1 MLDRLSSYLDCLQ
14 DPENWAVATIVSVR
28 GSSPSPVGTS
38 MAVSADLR
46 IIGSLSGGCVESAV
60 AVSAQ
65 DALAAGGVRRESFGP
80 DGTPF
85 GVAGL
90 GVALTCGGE
99 IEVLIQPLATADL
112 GALRALAG
120 QDPRTPATL
129 TRELQDRDGARFT
142 VTEHRAGAPRLILS
156 GVHDFSF
163 HLARLG
169 LQAGWRV
176 ELVDLRPAFA
186 TNERVP
192 AGATLHLGHP
202 ASVITELLDQ
212 HLDQD
217 WDQDSWTGICVM
229 THHPDLD
236 VPVLDTALRWQAQRA
251 DDAAR
256 CFIGAMGSR
265 SSARR
270 RDAALAELGHS
281 QAARDRVVSP
291 LGLDLG
297 AQTAPETAMSMM
309 AQLIAAKNAPASAA
323 PLTRGSGPINTLR
336 PHSVSLLEEMAV

>member
-1 MLDRLSSYLDCLQ
+1 MLDRISSYLDCFE

-60 AVSAQ
+60 AASAQ
-65 DALAAGGVRRESFGP
+65 DAIAAGGIRRESFGP

-85 GVAGL
+85 GAAGL

-112 GALRALAG
+112 ATMRELAR
-120 QDPRTPATL
+120 QDPRNPATL
-129 TRELQDRDGARFT
+129 TRDLEAADGSRFT
-142 VTEHRAGAPRLILS
+142 VAERRAGAPRLILS

-163 HLARLG
+163 HLAQLG
-169 LQAGWRV
+169 VQAGWRV
-176 ELVDLRPAFA
+176 ELVDIRPAFA
-186 TNERVP
+186 TLERVP
-192 AGATLHLGHP
+192 AGAELHLGHP
-202 ASVITELLDQ
+202 ASVITDLLR
-212 HLDQD
+212 QD
-217 WDQDSWTGICVM
+217 PDGESWTGICVM

-236 VPVLDTALRWQAQRA
+236 VPVLDAALRWQTPPS
-251 DDAAR
+251 DDDVAR

-265 SSARR
+265 SSAAR

-281 QAARDRVVSP
+281 RSARDRVVSP

-297 AQTAPETAMSMM
+297 AQTPAEAAVSMM
-309 AQLIAAKNAPASAA
+309 AQLIAAKNAPASGA
-323 PLTRGSGPINTLR
+323 PLTRCSGPINISR
-336 PHSVSLLEEMAV
+336 PRTASLIDEMAV